1 MILSANGLGKRYG
14 SRWLFRRLEIDLA
27 PGQVL
32 AVTGPNGAG
41 KSTLGKILAG
51 LLPASEGSHEV
62 RGEIGYASVEL
73 ALYPLLTVAEH
84 LQLAADLR
92 GVASRSDELLNWC
105 GLSDARHRACGLI
118 STGMKARL
126 RLCLALQHR
135 PSLLIL
141 DEPGAS
147 LDAPGQALV
156 RDAIRRQ
163 RDAGAVVLA
172 TNDPAERDLADLE
185 VRIG

>member
-1 MILSANGLGKRYG
+1 VILSATGLGKRYG
-14 SRWLFRRLEIDLA
+14 SRWLFRRLEIGLER
-27 PGQVL
+27 GQVL
-32 AVTGPNGAG
+32 AVTGANGAG
-41 KSTLGKILAG
+41 KSTLGRILAG

-73 ALYPLLTVAEH
+73 ALYPLLSVAEH
-84 LQLAADLR
+84 VQLAADLR
-92 GVASRSDELLNWC
+92 GVEARTDELLGWC
-105 GLSDARHRACGLI
+105 GLTEARNRPCAQI

-147 LDAPGQALV
+147 LDAAGQALV

-163 RDAGAVVLA
+163 REQGAVVIA
-172 TNDPAERDLADLE
+172 TNDPSERDLADLE
-185 VRIG
+185 VQIG